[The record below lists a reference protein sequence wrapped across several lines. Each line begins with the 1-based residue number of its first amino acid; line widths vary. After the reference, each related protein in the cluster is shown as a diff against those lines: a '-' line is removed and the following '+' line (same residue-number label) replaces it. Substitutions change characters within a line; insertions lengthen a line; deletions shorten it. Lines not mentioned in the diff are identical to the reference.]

1 MSEHETL
8 AVVRYHTAGRRQPML
23 IGKDASGRRLPGG
36 PYTIYQVVAVVV
48 VATGMWHTT
57 SLWATQMTAIS
68 ALLIIGAAAV
78 AAGFLI
84 GRLDFS
90 GRNPLLIL
98 LSLLAVT
105 PILISGH
112 PGRISGR
119 TLPANPSRRVRAPVT
134 AHRGPAQ
141 QNPRSVAD
149 PLLAGPAATPAGRPD
164 LSLVTSPKAS
174 VQPPVG
180 AVARLTPL
188 EAFLAAA
195 GKAS

>member
-1 MSEHETL
+1 MSEHETPD
-8 AVVRYHTAGRRQPML
+8 VVRYHTAGRRQPML

-68 ALLIIGAAAV
+68 ALLSIGAAAV
-78 AAGFLI
+78 GAGFLV
-84 GRLDFS
+84 GRLDLS

-112 PGRISGR
+112 PGRVSGR
-119 TLPANPSRRVRAPVT
+119 ALPVKPSRRVRAPVT
-134 AHRGPAQ
+134 AHRGPARQ
-141 QNPRSVAD
+141 DPQRVAD
-149 PLLAGPAATPAGRPD
+149 PPLAGPAATPAGSAG
-164 LSLVTSPKAS
+164 LSLITSPKAS
-174 VQPPVG
+174 VQPPDG
-180 AVARLTPL
+180 GVARLTPL

>member
-1 MSEHETL
+1 MSEHETPDL
-8 AVVRYHTAGRRQPML
+8 VRYHTAGRRQPML

-57 SLWATQMTAIS
+57 SLWADQMTAIS

-78 AAGFLI
+78 GAGYLV
-84 GRLDFS
+84 GRLDLS
-90 GRNPLLIL
+90 GRNPLLVL

-105 PILISGH
+105 PLLISGH
-112 PGRISGR
+112 PGRVSGR
-119 TLPANPSRRVRAPVT
+119 ALPAKPSRRVRAPVT
-134 AHRGPAQ
+134 AHRGPAHQ
-141 QNPRSVAD
+141 DSGSVAD
-149 PLLAGPAATPAGRPD
+149 PLAGPAAPPAGRAD

-180 AVARLTPL
+180 VVARLTPL

>member
-1 MSEHETL
+1 MSEHETP

-57 SLWATQMTAIS
+57 SLWATQMTSIS

-78 AAGFLI
+78 GAGYLV
-84 GRLDFS
+84 GRLDLS

-112 PGRISGR
+112 PGRVSGR
-119 TLPANPSRRVRAPVT
+119 TLPAKPSRRVRAPVT

-141 QNPRSVAD
+141 QHRQRVAD
-149 PLLAGPAATPAGRPD
+149 PLAGTTANPAGRAD
-164 LSLVTSPKAS
+164 LSLIASLKAS
-174 VQPPVG
+174 VQPTDVG
-180 AVARLTPL
+180 VARLTPL